1 MKHFLR
7 ICTACAA
14 VAAASTLPAVEV
26 ILDGCR
32 STAGWNSFNGSEFK
46 GAKVSLSGGAD
57 GLKLGYDFAGGGQYV
72 GCHPKKLAVPQADSL
87 SVTVNAS
94 SPVGF
99 NYRLIDS
106 TGRTFQGKG
115 FTLRQ
120 GVDEKLTLSTTGPVS
135 YTHLT
140 LPTILLV

>member
-57 GLKLGYDFAGGGQYV
+57 GLKLGYDFAAAASTSAATRRSWRSRRRIRCRSQSTPPV
-72 GCHPKKLAVPQADSL
+72 RSDS
-87 SVTVNAS
+87 
-94 SPVGF
+94 
-99 NYRLIDS
+99 I
-106 TGRTFQGKG
+106 TG
-115 FTLRQ
+115 
-120 GVDEKLTLSTTGPVS
+120 
-135 YTHLT
+135 
-140 LPTILLV
+140 

>member
-14 VAAASTLPAVEV
+14 VVAASTLPAVEV

-72 GCHPKKLAVPQADSL
+72 GCHPKKLAVPQAPSSCGIHSPFSVQPARFRSKPVPDTAFSGNSGTSAVTDL
-87 SVTVNAS
+87 IVTVPA
-94 SPVGF
+94 G
-99 NYRLIDS
+99 
-106 TGRTFQGKG
+106 G
-115 FTLRQ
+115 
-120 GVDEKLTLSTTGPVS
+120 
-135 YTHLT
+135 
-140 LPTILLV
+140 

>member
-57 GLKLGYDFAGGGQYV
+57 GLTA
-72 GCHPKKLAVPQADSL
+72 AA
-87 SVTVNAS
+87 A
-94 SPVGF
+94 
-99 NYRLIDS
+99 
-106 TGRTFQGKG
+106 
-115 FTLRQ
+115 
-120 GVDEKLTLSTTGPVS
+120 
-135 YTHLT
+135 
-140 LPTILLV
+140 

>member
-14 VAAASTLPAVEV
+14 VVAASTLPAVEV

-120 GVDEKLTLSTTGPVS
+120 GVR
-135 YTHLT
+135 
-140 LPTILLV
+140 